1 MGSAAA
7 YHLARRGLRVLGLER
22 FQIPNT
28 MGASHGLT
36 RIIRLAYFE
45 DPAYVPLLRRS
56 YELWRELE
64 AEAGESLL
72 FITGGIDAGPPG
84 SRVFEGSLESCRQHD
99 LDHEV
104 LTAADLASRFPAYRL
119 PESTLAVFQPDA
131 GLLKPERCVIAHAG
145 AARALGADLREGE
158 RALEWSAGPPARVK
172 TDRGTYEADRLVLTA
187 GPWAGALV
195 PALAGVL
202 QPERQ
207 VVAWFEPRR
216 PELFT
221 PAAFP
226 VFVVDVPEGIHYGF
240 PAFEIPGFKVGRFHH
255 LREPVDP
262 DRVDRDVRSEDEGV
276 LRSFVSAYFPD
287 GLGPVLRTSV
297 CMFTNSP
304 DENFVVDRLP
314 EAPGV
319 VVGAGFSGHGFKFC
333 GVVGEVLADLAVDGR
348 TRHEIG
354 LFRLDRFR
362 IRS

>member
-64 AEAGESLL
+64 AEAGERLL

-255 LREPVDP
+255 YWPMLHCTDSKRLSAALSLHGSHEAKGGSTGGPW
-262 DRVDRDVRSEDEGV
+262 
-276 LRSFVSAYFPD
+276 SFGTPM
-287 GLGPVLRTSV
+287 TSSS
-297 CMFTNSP
+297 CI
-304 DENFVVDRLP
+304 R
-314 EAPGV
+314 
-319 VVGAGFSGHGFKFC
+319 
-333 GVVGEVLADLAVDGR
+333 
-348 TRHEIG
+348 IG
-354 LFRLDRFR
+354 Q
-362 IRS
+362 